1 MVALN
6 INFNSIGKKNSK
18 NTIINPTELFNAL
31 PKKYEYLRDVQSQVL
46 EEWYEKRE
54 SKKDTIIKMN
64 TGGGKTLVSLL
75 ILKSSLNEKK
85 GPAIYVV
92 PNNFLKEQ
100 VKKEAINLGIEVTD
114 NDKDPDFYLGKS
126 ILVINSHQLFNG
138 KSKFK
143 EGEIGTILFDDV
155 HAILSILEEQFTIK
169 LSKDREIYTK
179 ILSKFETTLKEQDPL
194 KYEELKYGRLQG
206 AMVVPFW
213 IWQKKC
219 NEVFKLL
226 LEEEEREKKGLEEK
240 EVTFKIDLVKENL
253 KWYECIIDKN
263 SIEITFDQIPIDTIQ
278 SYQKCERRIFTTAT
292 LANDNLLSS
301 YLNLSSLDEAITPK
315 TCSDIGERMILTP
328 KLMNPNLNDD
338 EIKLSLKEKS
348 KDYNV
353 IVLVSSI
360 KKANEW
366 KEYADL
372 IVEKENIKKS
382 IEDLKNRHVGLVVLV
397 NRYEGID
404 LPNEMCRILVIDDLP
419 KVERKY
425 AKLIEGILGN
435 NIETMANTIQKIEQG
450 MGRGVRSSDDY
461 CVVILL
467 GDLLTD
473 LIVRNKFKLEKLFS
487 VATLTQY
494 EVSMQ
499 LMEAV
504 KSQNEVTIEVL
515 NELMD
520 YCLKRNKEWIQSL
533 KGELA
538 DKKYDRTLA
547 ITSETKLLRECYDLV
562 LKGEIELGVKK
573 IIKFAETNLTISS
586 ELKGLLLQKAAKYF
600 NSISIIEA
608 QNLLNNAHIYSKLL
622 VNPIEGIKKQRK
634 IIEPKPQVDLLIE
647 KLKDL
652 TSNEYSIKMNTIR
665 INLNFDDADYNS
677 FEEGIMELGE
687 LLGFPSIRPD
697 KDKGKGPDNLW
708 AITPKYYLVIECKNE
723 AKSETISKNYC
734 NQLSGSIHWF
744 EETYNLSNRFEAIP
758 IIIHPSNYISK
769 DAYPND
775 KMRCIDKEKLELLK
789 ENTKELAKGLSMLKS
804 YNQDEIFKLLNHY
817 HFDGENFIKFYT
829 KDFIRK

>member
-18 NTIINPTELFNAL
+18 DTIINPTELFNAL

-100 VKKEAINLGIEVTD
+100 VKKEATNLGIEVTD

-179 ILSKFETTLKEQDPL
+179 ILSKFETSLKEQDPL
-194 KYEELKYGRLQG
+194 RYEELKYGRLQG

-213 IWQKKC
+213 IWQTNC
-219 NEVFKLL
+219 NEIFKLL
-226 LEEEEREKKGLEEK
+226 LEEEEKEKKGLEEK
-240 EVTFKIDLVKENL
+240 EVTFKIDLIKENL

-263 SIEITFDQIPIDTIQ
+263 SIEITFDQMPIDIIQ

-301 YLNLSSLDEAITPK
+301 YLSLSSLDEAITPK

-353 IVLVSSI
+353 VVLVSSM

-372 IVEKENIKKS
+372 IVEKENINKS
-382 IEDLKNRHVGLVVLV
+382 IEALKNGHVGLVVLV

-450 MGRGVRSSDDY
+450 MGRGIRSSDDY

-467 GDLLTD
+467 GELLTD
-473 LIVRNKFKLEKLFS
+473 LVVRNKFKLDKLFS

-499 LMEAV
+499 LMEVV
-504 KSQNEVTIEVL
+504 KSQGEVTIEIL

-538 DKKYDRTLA
+538 DKKYSKNLSV
-547 ITSETKLLRECYDLV
+547 TSETKLLRECYDLL
-562 LKGEIELGVKK
+562 LKNKIELSVKK
-573 IIKFAETNLTISS
+573 IIDYINHNEIKL
-586 ELKGLLLQKAAKYF
+586 ELKGLLFQKAAKYINF
-600 NSISIIEA
+600 NNPIEA
-608 QNLLNNAHIYSKLL
+608 QNLLNTAHQYSKLL
-622 VNPIEGIKKQRK
+622 VNPIAGIKTQRK
-634 IIEPKPQVDLLIE
+634 MIKPESQIDLLIE
-647 KLKDL
+647 KLKTL
-652 TSNEYSIKMNTIR
+652 NSNDYIVKMNKIR
-665 INLNFDDADYNS
+665 AKLNFGDSDYNS
-677 FEEGIMELGE
+677 FEEAIKELGE

-697 KDKGKGPDNLW
+697 KTKGKGPDNLW
-708 AITPKYYLVIECKNE
+708 AITSNNYLVIECKNE
-723 AKSETISKNYC
+723 AKNKTISKDYC
-734 NQLSGSIHWF
+734 NQLSGSINWF
-744 EETYNLSNRFEAIP
+744 KETYNFSNQFEAIP
-758 IIIHPSNYISK
+758 IIIHPSDCVSEEAFPNY
-769 DAYPND
+769 
-775 KMRCIDKEKLELLK
+775 KMRCLDMEKLELLK
-789 ENTKELAKGLSMLKS
+789 ENSKDLAKVLSTLKS
-804 YNQDEIFKLLNHY
+804 YDKEKVFDILKYY
-817 HFDGENFIKFYT
+817 HFDGKSFVEFYT
-829 KDFIRK
+829 KKFRK